1 VLKSIDVLIGVAVVM
16 LVVSAA
22 VTALTQFFLSAMQAK
37 GKKLKV
43 GIADLLQLIT
53 PNFDRQCAERI
64 ADALLRHPLVRRG
77 DGKLSEAIHREELI
91 KMLLALSTATGAHAL
106 TDADRAV
113 LKAALDANGIKDP
126 AAVLENARSLVLQ
139 LEMSHPELSNAR
151 RTDLALLQ
159 EAASSFL
166 AKIHSWFDQT
176 IDRTVDRFTFTARTV
191 TFCCAAGVVVLLQL
205 DTIALINQLSMDSQL
220 RNTLVQQAM
229 KVNASQ
235 PAAPASTTP
244 QDVPAAVTQLQQDL
258 DANRDQIRGLAS
270 LGLFRVPESVGDW
283 AKEFQ
288 SGNIIMK
295 IAGLLISMV
304 LLSLG
309 APFWYSALKT
319 LIGLR
324 SVLAGKDD
332 EQRQQRQT
340 QTETSAPAVAVA
352 AAGAGAGAGAGAPAA
367 LRGERGFLG

>member
-22 VTALTQFFLSAMQAK
+22 VTAVTQFFLNATQAK

-43 GIADLLQLIT
+43 GTADLLQLIA
-53 PNFDRQCAERI
+53 PNFERQCAERI
-64 ADALLRHPLVRRG
+64 ADAVLKHPLVCRG
-77 DGKLSEAIHREELI
+77 DGKLSDTIHRQELI
-91 KMLLALSTATGAHAL
+91 KMLLELSTATGTYKL
-106 TDADRAV
+106 NDPDRTA
-113 LKAALDANGIKDP
+113 LKAALEANGIKDP
-126 AAVLENARSLVLQ
+126 AAVLENARSVLLQ
-139 LEMSHPELSNAR
+139 LEMSHPELSNAM

-176 IDRTVDRFTFTARTV
+176 IDRTVDRFTFTARKV
-191 TFCCAAGVVVLLQL
+191 TFCCAAGAVVFLQL

-229 KVNASQ
+229 KVNAAQ

-244 QDVPAAVTQLQQDL
+244 QDVPTAVKQLQQDL
-258 DANRDQIRGLAS
+258 DANRDQIRDLAS
-270 LGLFRVPESVGDW
+270 LGLFRVPESVGEW

-309 APFWYSALKT
+309 APFWYNTLKT

-324 SVLAGKDD
+324 SVIAGKDD
-332 EQRQQRQT
+332 EQRKQRQT
-340 QTETSAPAVAVA
+340 QSAETSVPAVAVA
-352 AAGAGAGAGAGAPAA
+352 AAGAGAGAGAPAA
-367 LRGERGFLG
+367 LRGERGFVG